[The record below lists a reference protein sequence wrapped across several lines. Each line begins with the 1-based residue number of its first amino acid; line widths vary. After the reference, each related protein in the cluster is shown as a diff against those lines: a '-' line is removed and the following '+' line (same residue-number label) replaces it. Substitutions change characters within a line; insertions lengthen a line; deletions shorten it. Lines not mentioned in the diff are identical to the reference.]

1 MKLKATKVN
10 KNSMFCVFLGGMIL
24 FALFYF
30 SRQARREGITGYEY
44 DTLRTT
50 LGVITESPISEAI
63 EADEQVR
70 RDEAAINAAR
80 AAVNSAKANYDSAV
94 KAYNASLK
102 QANISRGKAAEA
114 NAIAA
119 PEYEILL
126 GNIRAIGITDE
137 LYALPVAETALGAPR
152 IVYDMNT
159 LVQDE
164 VHIVG

>member
-1 MKLKATKVN
+1 
-10 KNSMFCVFLGGMIL
+10 MFCVFLGGMIL

-30 SRQARREGITGYEY
+30 SRQARREGITGYEF
-44 DTLRTT
+44 DTLSTT

-63 EADEQVR
+63 AADEQVR
-70 RDEAAINAAR
+70 KDEAAINAAI
-80 AAVNSAKANYDSAV
+80 AAKNSALANYKSAV
-94 KAYNASLK
+94 KSLNDAIK
-102 QANISRGKAAEA
+102 QANISKGKAAEA

-119 PEYEILL
+119 PAYATLL
-126 GNIRAIGITDE
+126 TDIRAIGITDE

-159 LVQDE
+159 LVKDE

>member
-1 MKLKATKVN
+1 
-10 KNSMFCVFLGGMIL
+10 
-24 FALFYF
+24 
-30 SRQARREGITGYEY
+30 
-44 DTLRTT
+44 

-152 IVYDMNT
+152 IVYDMTT
-159 LVQDE
+159 LVDDE